1 MGGSFTS
8 GWLSAG
14 NLELQPVANI
24 ESEIRRSVFTAFT
37 KQISK
42 VIWDCRWDDF
52 LKDPIF

>member
-24 ESEIRRSVFTAFT
+24 EPLTNRKIRKSGLYSFYEESFE
-37 KQISK
+37 SYLG
-42 VIWDCRWDDF
+42 
-52 LKDPIF
+52 LKMG